1 MCYAQTAYLECTSD
15 NGPSFADGQRY
26 TVRLL
31 RPDDGDSLG
40 EFFTGLSEATL
51 KRYQP
56 HEMTAGHA
64 RCVAW
69 DDDRL
74 LIRDFDFCNNRRLLQ
89 N

>member
-1 MCYAQTAYLECTSD
+1 MHNAHTAYLECTRD
-15 NGPSFADGQRY
+15 NGLTVADGQRY

-56 HEMTAGHA
+56 HEMTVGHA

-69 DDDRL
+69 DDGGL
-74 LIRDFDFCNNRRLLQ
+74 LIQ
-89 N
+89 G